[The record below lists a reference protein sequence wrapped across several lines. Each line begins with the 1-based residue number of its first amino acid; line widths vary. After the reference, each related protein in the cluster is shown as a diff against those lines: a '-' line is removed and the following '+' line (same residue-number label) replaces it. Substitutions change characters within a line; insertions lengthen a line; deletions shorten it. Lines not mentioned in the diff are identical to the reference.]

1 MYVCVKVFDDS
12 KMINQMMSQPVV
24 STDTIDDDDELQQ
37 ELDDLLAAKVDLP
50 SAPLRPTTET
60 FGNHRLLL
68 IACGYCCFSIFFGN
82 VIFQFVG
89 HRYMFF
95 SHDISLFC
103 YLITGAQ

>member
-1 MYVCVKVFDDS
+1 VYVCVKVFDDS

-50 SAPLRPTTET
+50 SAPLRPTTER

-68 IACGYCCFSIFFGN
+68 IACGYCCFFIFWECDLPVCGASLH
-82 VIFQFVG
+82 VLYRMIFHYFA
-89 HRYMFF
+89 
-95 SHDISLFC
+95 I
-103 YLITGAQ
+103 